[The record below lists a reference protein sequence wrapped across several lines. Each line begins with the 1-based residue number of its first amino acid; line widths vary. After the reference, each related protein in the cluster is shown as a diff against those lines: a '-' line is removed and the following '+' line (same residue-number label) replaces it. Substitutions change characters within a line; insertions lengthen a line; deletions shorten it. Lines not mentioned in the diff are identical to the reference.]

1 MFLIKKPVVTALS
14 ERNYYLGGI
23 EAQNQNNNMRL
34 WTWTSWWQRQIN
46 SLALC
51 AWVLSRVLEK

>member
-23 EAQNQNNNMRL
+23 VWDR
-34 WTWTSWWQRQIN
+34 
-46 SLALC
+46 
-51 AWVLSRVLEK
+51 